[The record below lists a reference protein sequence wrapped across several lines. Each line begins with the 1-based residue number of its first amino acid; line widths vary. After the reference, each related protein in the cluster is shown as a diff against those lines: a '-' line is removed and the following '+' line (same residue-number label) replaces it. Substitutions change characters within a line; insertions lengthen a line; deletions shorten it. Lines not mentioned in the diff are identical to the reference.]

1 MSLRSILMTDIT
13 RWRRVGAEGAWILA
27 GQIVTVI
34 AALTLVRAVTGV
46 LPPAAYGEVALGMTV
61 ATLVNQLITGCIA
74 NGISRYWSIADE
86 RGDLG
91 AYVAAG
97 RKMLAQGFV
106 AIAIVGL
113 IVIAGLKALGLE
125 SWIGLSVAAITMSVA
140 SGLNGALN
148 GIQTAARQRPVVA
161 VHSAAEAWLK
171 IGLVLLASAWFGPSS
186 TVVMWSYAASAG
198 LISLSQIIFL
208 QRLLRRRAAAMATAP
223 ASTMPL
229 PTDWLRMMWIY
240 SWPFACWGIFTW
252 AQSASDRWALQ
263 FFANT
268 SAVGQYAAL
277 YQLGFA
283 PLTMASG
290 MLVALLTP
298 IMFQRAGD
306 ARDDER
312 VAHVFR
318 ATTQAALGMFALTL
332 IVAMLFGVLSDW
344 IFRLFTAKAAYRE
357 AAPLMPLMALAAGLQ
372 ACHHILGIRVST
384 LLETRSI
391 LMPQIASA
399 LMVIGLN
406 ALGAYLDGVR
416 GLAIGMVVASFGY
429 AAWMWVMSET
439 MRLRSQRAAPGLAPS
454 QTA

>member
-1 MSLRSILMTDIT
+1 MRSILATDVT

-27 GQIVTVI
+27 GQIVTVF
-34 AALTLVRAVTGV
+34 AALALVRALTGV

-97 RKMLAQGFV
+97 RKMLAQGFA
-106 AIAIVGL
+106 AIALVGL
-113 IVIAGLKALGLE
+113 IIVGGLKALGLE

-161 VHSAAEAWLK
+161 LHSAAEAWLK
-171 IGLVLLASAWFGPSS
+171 IGLVLLASAWFGPNS
-186 TVVMWSYAASAG
+186 TVVIWSYAASAG
-198 LISLSQIIFL
+198 LVSLSQIIFL
-208 QRLLRRRAAAMATAP
+208 QRLLRRRTAIAAAAQ
-223 ASTMPL
+223 PL
-229 PTDWLRMMWIY
+229 PTDWLRMMWVY

-263 FFANT
+263 FFADT
-268 SAVGQYAAL
+268 SAVGRYAAL

-290 MLVALLTP
+290 MLIALLTP
-298 IMFQRAGD
+298 VMFQRAGD

-332 IVAMLFGVLSDW
+332 IVAMLFGLLSDW

-357 AAPLMPLMALAAGLQ
+357 VAPLMPLMALAAGLQ

-391 LMPQIASA
+391 LVPQIASA
-399 LMVIGLN
+399 LMVMGLN

-439 MRLRSQRAAPGLAPS
+439 MRLRSRRATPDLAPS
-454 QTA
+454 PTA